1 MKPVVVT
8 MVTDPTYAIWAN
20 KLRESCAAYDL
31 ECRVILRPD
40 LGTWVENVAQK
51 PQVIRSTLMRLPE
64 GTPVLWIDADAVVL
78 REPTALYDTDTD
90 FAIRKLDRR
99 RRRWQP
105 IGRPDP
111 LTLPDGWEGNDWF
124 LTGTV
129 YVGRTQLG
137 LQFLDRWC
145 ELAVADPRGYQ
156 QLICQQAWCDVRP
169 RTLWLPAEY
178 CAIRR
183 MDNTPEPVVSHELAS
198 TRGSGVV
205 RA

>member
-8 MVTDPTYAIWAN
+8 MVTDPTYTTWAN
-20 KLRESCAAYDL
+20 KLMESCSRFGL
-31 ECRVILRPD
+31 VCMVIRRPD
-40 LGTWVENVAQK
+40 IGTWVENVAQK
-51 PQVIRSTLMRLPE
+51 PSVILYAMHRIDDDI
-64 GTPVLWIDADAVVL
+64 PVLWIDADAIIL
-78 REPTALYDTDTD
+78 REPALLYEADTD

-99 RRRWQP
+99 HRVWWP
-105 IGRPDP
+105 VGRPGP
-111 LTLPDGWEGNDWF
+111 LALPDEWEGTDWF

-129 YVGRTQLG
+129 YVGRSALG
-137 LQFLDRWC
+137 IQFLDRWC
-145 ELAVADPRGYQ
+145 ELAAADPRGYQ
-156 QLICQQAWCDVRP
+156 QLVCQQAWCDVRP